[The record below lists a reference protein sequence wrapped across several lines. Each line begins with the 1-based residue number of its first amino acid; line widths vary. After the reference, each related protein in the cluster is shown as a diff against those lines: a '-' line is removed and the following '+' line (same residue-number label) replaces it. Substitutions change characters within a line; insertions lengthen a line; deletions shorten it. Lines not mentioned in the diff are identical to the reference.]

1 MLLLGPGFLPAHPA
15 CQTSQSAALWF
26 DSCVTLLRDVVDDS
40 GGSLTDHVGLGVLT
54 RVIPRDLVD
63 EVLNATGKNEQ
74 RKRLLPARVVVYYVL
89 ALTLFYGDAYE
100 EVLQKLVNGL
110 RFLRSWRSEW
120 TVPTTGAISKARD
133 RLGPAPLKELFDRVA
148 QPVAVPGRAGCWYRG
163 WRVMAVDGVVLDVPD
178 TPENLERFGKKP
190 HRDGESAFPQVRIVG
205 LAECGTHAIIAAAV
219 DSWRTYERALTE
231 QLLPRFQPNML
242 VLADRGF
249 FSYDLWKQASSTGAA
264 LVWRIK
270 SAVRLP
276 VVTQLP
282 DGSYL
287 SELLPNRLK
296 SDLNRGMKRRVPDGA
311 RVPVRVVEYR
321 LANRDSSDAVRL
333 ITTLIDHRQYP
344 AAQIAALY
352 AERWEFEIGLDE
364 IETHQIAGSRVL
376 RSKKP
381 DLVEQEV
388 WALLLTHYAVRHLM
402 HEAADDVG
410 IDDDRL
416 SFMRSLRV
424 VRRTI
429 VNDADFPP

>member
-1 MLLLGPGFLPAHPA
+1 
-15 CQTSQSAALWF
+15 
-26 DSCVTLLRDVVDDS
+26 VTVLRDVLDDS
-40 GGSLTDHVGLGVLT
+40 GGRLTDSVGLGVLT
-54 RVIPRDLVD
+54 RIIPRDLVD

-120 TVPTTGAISKARD
+120 TVPTTGAISRARD
-133 RLGPAPLKELFDRVA
+133 RLGPRPLEELFAQVA
-148 QPVAVPGRAGCWYRG
+148 RPIATAGTPGAWYRQ
-163 WRVMAVDGVVLDVPD
+163 WRIMAIDGVVLDVPD
-178 TPENLERFGKKP
+178 TPENLERFRKSE
-190 HRDGESAFPQVRIVG
+190 HRDCTSAFPQVRVVG
-205 LAECGTHAIIAAAV
+205 LAECGTHAMVAAAL
-219 DSWRTYERALTE
+219 DSWRTYERALL
-231 QLLPRFQPNML
+231 QRLLPQFQPDML

-249 FSYDLWKQASSTGAA
+249 FSYELWKQAADTGAA
-264 LVWRIK
+264 QLWRVA
-270 SAVRLP
+270 SNLRLP
-276 VVTQLP
+276 VLAQLS

-287 SELLPNRLK
+287 SELLPRQLK
-296 SDLNRGMKRRVPDGA
+296 TDLNRGIKRRVPDEV

-321 LANRDSSDAVRL
+321 ITNRDSPESVRL
-333 ITTLIDHRQYP
+333 LTTLTDHQQYP
-344 AAQIAALY
+344 ATQLAALY

-364 IETHQIAGSRVL
+364 IETHQIAGARLL

-381 DLVEQEV
+381 ELVEQEI
-388 WALLLTHYAVRHLM
+388 WALLLTHYAIRHLM

-410 IDDDRL
+410 IDEDRL
-416 SFMRSLRV
+416 SFIRSLRV